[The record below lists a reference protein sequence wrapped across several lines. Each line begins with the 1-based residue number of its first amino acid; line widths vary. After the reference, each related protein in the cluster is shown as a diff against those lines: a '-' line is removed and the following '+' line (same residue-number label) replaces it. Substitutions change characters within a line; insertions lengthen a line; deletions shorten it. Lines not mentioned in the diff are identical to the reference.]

1 MTYFGGAHRLHG
13 RYFCRA
19 NPNAISIFD
28 LAKNRQLS
36 RWYVPPVRVTKT
48 FTFMSAAGGLA
59 TDLSSGGPHTP
70 QAVYLPSTRCNVVGS
85 FDLET
90 NRQSSR

>member
-1 MTYFGGAHRLHG
+1 MVTPPSYASRHAPATPKTYFGGAHRLHG

-28 LAKNRQLS
+28 LAKKRQPS

-48 FTFMSAAGGLA
+48 FLFMSAAVGLA
-59 TDLSSGGPHTP
+59 TDLSSGGPHTLAESA
-70 QAVYLPSTRCNVVGS
+70 QT
-85 FDLET
+85 
-90 NRQSSR
+90 